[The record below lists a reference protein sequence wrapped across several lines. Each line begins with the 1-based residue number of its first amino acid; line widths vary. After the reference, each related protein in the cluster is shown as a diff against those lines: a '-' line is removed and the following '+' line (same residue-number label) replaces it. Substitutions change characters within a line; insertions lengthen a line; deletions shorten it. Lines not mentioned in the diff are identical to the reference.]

1 MEIVVS
7 VLDFE
12 KWLNQ
17 CNSVSRGTFSKT
29 ADSITLTSTSSDCYT
44 DTYDGN
50 GLKISVSAGKQYEL
64 SWDSS
69 GDGTQRII
77 VFSGESNVIAESTTS
92 PITFTIPSGYS
103 YIKFRFGIKESGK
116 TITFSNA
123 QITTIV
129 DMYFKQKPESY
140 PVLENELSVLEVPS
154 IPIPYKVFRQ
164 NENINDGYPYIKD
177 SNECLSVLKSPFP
190 KTVFR
195 QNENINDGYPYI
207 EDSNEYLAVLKYP
220 FPQTIFIQS
229 KNEYPKFYHL
239 KPIDTGAFCY
249 ASNLETVKI
258 PKSVKYIGETAFRH
272 TALTE
277 VTIAADCKYYPT
289 SFPEDCKVNFYEE
302 TASTT

>member
-1 MEIVVS
+1 MS
-7 VLDFE
+7 VGTNILNFE
-12 KWLNQ
+12 NWLNQ

-29 ADSITLTSTSSDCYT
+29 ANSITLTSTSSDCYT

-50 GLKISVSAGKQYEL
+50 GLNISVSAGKSYEL
-64 SWDSS
+64 SWEQS
-69 GDGTQRII
+69 GEGTSRLII
-77 VFSGESNVIAESTTS
+77 FSGESTVLTESSIS
-92 PITFTIPSGYS
+92 PVVFTVPSGTS

-123 QITTIV
+123 KIGIKY
-129 DMYFKQKPESY
+129 YFKQKPESY

-164 NENINDGYPYIKD
+164 NENIHNGYPYIKD
-177 SNECLSVLKSPFP
+177 SNEYLGILKSPFP
-190 KTVFR
+190 KTIFR

-289 SFPEDCKVNFYEE
+289 SFPEGCKINFYN
-302 TASTT
+302 

>member
-1 MEIVVS
+1 MEVIVS

-12 KWLNQ
+12 RWLNQ
-17 CNSVSRGTFSKT
+17 CNSVSRGTFSKA

-92 PITFTIPSGYS
+92 PITFTVPSGYS

-164 NENINDGYPYIKD
+164 NENINNGYPYIKD
-177 SNECLSVLKSPFP
+177 SNEYLSVLKS
-190 KTVFR
+190 
-195 QNENINDGYPYI
+195 
-207 EDSNEYLAVLKYP
+207 P

-249 ASNLETVKI
+249 ASNLKTVKI

-289 SFPEDCKVNFYEE
+289 SFPDGCKINFYN
-302 TASTT
+302 

>member
-1 MEIVVS
+1 MVS

-50 GLKISVSAGKQYEL
+50 GLKISVTSGKSYTL

-69 GDGTQRII
+69 GDGTQRIV
-77 VFSGESNVIAESTTS
+77 VFSGESNVITESTTS
-92 PITFTIPSGYS
+92 PITFTVPSGYS

-129 DMYFKQKPESY
+129 DMYFKQKSESY

-164 NENINDGYPYIKD
+164 NENVNNGYPYIKD
-177 SNECLSVLKSPFP
+177 SNEYLSVLKS
-190 KTVFR
+190 
-195 QNENINDGYPYI
+195 
-207 EDSNEYLAVLKYP
+207 P

-277 VTIAADCKYYPT
+277 VTIASDCVYYPT
-289 SFPEDCKVNFYEE
+289 SFPDGCSVNYYDNKGGFLNE
-302 TASTT
+302 

>member
-1 MEIVVS
+1 MEVVVS
-7 VLDFE
+7 VLNFE
-12 KWLNQ
+12 KWLNS
-17 CNSVSRGTFSKT
+17 CNSSTRGTYSKT
-29 ADSITLTSTSSDCYT
+29 SDSITLTSTSSDCYT
-44 DTYDGN
+44 ETYDGN
-50 GLKISVSAGKQYEL
+50 GLKISVTSGKSYTL

-77 VFSGESNVIAESTTS
+77 VFSGESNVITESTTS
-92 PITFTIPSGYS
+92 PITFTVPSGYS

-164 NENINDGYPYIKD
+164 NENINDGYPYIED
-177 SNECLSVLKSPFP
+177 SNECLGVLKS
-190 KTVFR
+190 
-195 QNENINDGYPYI
+195 
-207 EDSNEYLAVLKYP
+207 P

-249 ASNLETVKI
+249 ASNLKTVKI

-277 VTIAADCKYYPT
+277 VTIAADCEYYPT
-289 SFPEDCKVNFYEE
+289 SFPDGCKINFYN
-302 TASTT
+302 

>member
-1 MEIVVS
+1 M
-7 VLDFE
+7 
-12 KWLNQ
+12 
-17 CNSVSRGTFSKT
+17 
-29 ADSITLTSTSSDCYT
+29 TSTSSDCYT
-44 DTYDGN
+44 ETYDGY
-50 GLKISVSAGKQYEL
+50 GLKISVTSGKSYTL

-69 GDGTQRII
+69 GEGTPRVI

-92 PITFTIPSGYS
+92 PITFTVPSGYS

-129 DMYFKQKPESY
+129 DMYFKQLPNSY
-140 PVLENELSVLEVPS
+140 PVLLDEKPMVEAYSEPL
-154 IPIPYKVFRQ
+154 PYKVFRQ
-164 NENINDGYPYIKD
+164 NENINNGYPYIKD
-177 SNECLSVLKSPFP
+177 SNEYLSVLKS
-190 KTVFR
+190 
-195 QNENINDGYPYI
+195 
-207 EDSNEYLAVLKYP
+207 P

-249 ASNLETVKI
+249 ASNLKTVKI

-289 SFPEDCKVNFYEE
+289 SFPEGCKINFYN
-302 TASTT
+302 